1 MTSQE
6 TEKTTLGQAFAA
18 ELKFEAISTRK
29 MLERV
34 PEAKFD
40 WSPHEKS
47 MTLRRLATHV
57 AEISN
62 WTKPTLTQD
71 ELDFATSDYK
81 PTVVNTAKELV
92 EIFDKSVAESVELLE
107 EIFDEDMMKT
117 WCLRKGDEK
126 IYEQPKFAIVRSMVL
141 NHLYHHR
148 GQLSVYL
155 RLLGM
160 PLSPVY
166 GPTADEQNF

>member
-1 MTSQE
+1 MAGQKTDN
-6 TEKTTLGQAFAA
+6 TTLGQALAA

-34 PEAKFD
+34 PESKFD
-40 WSPHEKS
+40 WTPHDKS
-47 MTLRRLATHV
+47 MNLRQLATHV

-71 ELDFATSDYK
+71 ELDFAASDHK
-81 PTVVNTAKELV
+81 PTVVNSTQELV
-92 EIFDKSVAESVELLE
+92 EIFDKSVAESIELLE

-117 WCLRKGDEK
+117 WCLRRGDEK
-126 IYEQPKFAIVRSMVL
+126 IYEQPKFAIVRSLVL

-155 RLLGM
+155 RFLDA
-160 PLSPVY
+160 PLPSVY
-166 GPTADEQNF
+166 GPTADEPTF

>member
-1 MTSQE
+1 MTGQQ
-6 TEKTTLGQAFAA
+6 TEKTTLGQALAA
-18 ELKFEAISTRK
+18 ELRFEAISTRK

-34 PEAKFD
+34 PEDKFD
-40 WSPHEKS
+40 WSPHGKS

-71 ELDFATSDYK
+71 ELDFATADYK
-81 PTVVNTAKELV
+81 PAILNTADELV
-92 EIFDKSVAESVELLE
+92 ELFDKAVAESVELLE

-117 WCLRKGDEK
+117 WCLRNAEQK
-126 IYEQPKFAIVRSMVL
+126 IYEQPKFAIVRSLVL

-155 RLLGM
+155 RQLDV
-160 PLSPVY
+160 PLPGVY
-166 GPTADEQNF
+166 GPTADEKTF